1 VASRSRTGRF
11 STRVGT
17 AAVITAIAA
26 AFGNPWLAA
35 LIAFVV
41 VTILLGVVLPAVWS
55 KKPARTRAA
64 RAVLKELRRWLL
76 GQ

>member
-1 VASRSRTGRF
+1 VVPVIGYRARGRT
-11 STRVGT
+11 T
-17 AAVITAIAA
+17 ALITAIAGA
-26 AFGNPWLAA
+26 LGNPWLAA

-41 VTILLGVVLPAVWS
+41 VTLLLGVVLPAVWS